1 MANVRVDMLTL
12 RESDNTV
19 LAASHGRGLFTCK
32 FELDLNTSSPEMTES
47 GSPIFIYISQNG
59 IEVSSQT
66 GKLSEYSIYSLSGTK
81 VRSGKFSDNTNQTIL
96 IDGIA
101 HGLYMVKVLDG
112 NKTIV
117 KKLVL

>member
-1 MANVRVDMLTL
+1 
-12 RESDNTV
+12 
-19 LAASHGRGLFTCK
+19 
-32 FELDLNTSSPEMTES
+32 LNTSSPEIPES
-47 GSPIFIYISQNG
+47 GSPNFIYVSQNG
-59 IEVSSQT
+59 IEVSSPT
-66 GKLSEYSIYSLSGTK
+66 RTLAEYSIYSLSGTK
-81 VRSGKFSDNTNQTIL
+81 VRSGKFSDNSNQTIA